1 MHRAGPCVRPMCVP
15 AFIADIGRTRAAQR
29 AEEAYDETNELFVI
43 VGGGPITANTRWITF
58 TLPPETE
65 VPRKRM
71 TETEVLS
78 LIEVGYENNAVRLV
92 GAPGWHPREAL
103 SVSPRSR
110 RRSRPGKS
118 DALLTDGDD
127 DLTGILDFTS
137 AESARIRCGG
147 LGRR

>member
-1 MHRAGPCVRPMCVP
+1 MGRALCIVQVCVCVRCVCP
-15 AFIADIGRTRAAQR
+15 HSSLTSGERVWRSAP
-29 AEEAYDETNELFVI
+29 EEAYDETNELFVI
-43 VGGGPITANTRWITF
+43 TEEADNGEYEMDHIHAAA
-58 TLPPETE
+58 ETE

-110 RRSRPGKS
+110 RRSRLGR
-118 DALLTDGDD
+118 ATLLT
-127 DLTGILDFTS
+127 TATTT
-137 AESARIRCGG
+137 
-147 LGRR
+147 

>member
-1 MHRAGPCVRPMCVP
+1 MLTVATCVDVFFQGCSHLGFQSQLRRSWRSAP
-15 AFIADIGRTRAAQR
+15 
-29 AEEAYDETNELFVI
+29 EEAYDETNELFVI
-43 VGGGPITANTRWITF
+43 TEEADNGEYEMDHIHAAA
-58 TLPPETE
+58 ETE

-110 RRSRPGKS
+110 RRSRLGR
-118 DALLTDGDD
+118 ATLLT
-127 DLTGILDFTS
+127 TATTT
-137 AESARIRCGG
+137 
-147 LGRR
+147 